1 MNGRTQKTL
10 PGLSQKRQ
18 QFRNQALT
26 SRLLS
31 LSTRAAFVFFS
42 FFTVSRAWEFC
53 LPIAS
58 VCPAQRLSCHAE
70 LGS

>member
-18 QFRNQALT
+18 QFRNQVLT

-31 LSTRAAFVFFS
+31 LSTRAAFVFLS
-42 FFTVSRAWEFC
+42 LLCRLAGLGILSTNRQCPVSR
-53 LPIAS
+53 S
-58 VCPAQRLSCHAE
+58 V
-70 LGS
+70 